1 MRAKHQHHVCEASAH
16 IVRGNKT
23 FAKKVR
29 RKRYCLYNKRENANK
44 TYLHENPLLNT
55 HNQHSTF
62 L

>member
-23 FAKKVR
+23 LVEKVR

-44 TYLHENPLLNT
+44 TYLHEKLLLNT
-55 HNQHSTF
+55 HNQCSTF

>member
-23 FAKKVR
+23 LVEKVR
-29 RKRYCLYNKRENANK
+29 RKRYYLYNKRENATK
-44 TYLHENPLLNT
+44 TYVYENTLLST
-55 HNQHSTF
+55 HNQRSAF

>member
-1 MRAKHQHHVCEASAH
+1 MRAKHQHHLCEASAH

-29 RKRYCLYNKRENANK
+29 RERYCFYNKKENANK
-44 TYLHENPLLNT
+44 TYLHESPLLNT
-55 HNQHSTF
+55 HNQRSTF